1 MPNYRSPT
9 PARGDE
15 DLPDLAINMPLPQ
28 WQSHPEITG
37 MLATD
42 LLRQQHLPS
51 YEIAPDTHK
60 DGPVNDDVCAK
71 HHRAPAAVDPK
82 ARHGGGFHLGHHG
95 KARHQD
101 SAAWLGRES
110 STGASCSKWSL
121 ACIHAAALNA
131 FDEHDSDSD
140 KRHATRALLQQ
151 LQQRRRRQRQRQGR
165 QNAREVPEMASSSS
179 HHPRLHEYH
188 QGDTRLMLQC
198 WLNQSPRQEGFH
210 GVATAEASSPGGTMT
225 SRL

>member
-1 MPNYRSPT
+1 MPSYQSPT

-28 WQSHPEITG
+28 WQPHPEITG

-51 YEIAPDTHK
+51 YEIAPDTRK
-60 DGPVNDDVCAK
+60 DGSVNDDVRAK
-71 HHRAPAAVDPK
+71 HHRASAAVDPK
-82 ARHGGGFHLGHHG
+82 ARHGGGFHLGHQG

-101 SAAWLGRES
+101 SAAWPGRES
-110 STGASCSKWSL
+110 STSASCSKWSL

-140 KRHATRALLQQ
+140 DRHAARALQ
-151 LQQRRRRQRQRQGR
+151 RQRQRKGR
-165 QNAREVPEMASSSS
+165 QNARKVPEMASSSS
-179 HHPRLHEYH
+179 SSSSSHHPRHHEHH

-198 WLNQSPRQEGFH
+198 WFNQSPRQEGFH
-210 GVATAEASSPGGTMT
+210 GVATAEASSPGGTMA